1 MADKRKIIIGK
12 IGETAT
18 AQYLMGQG
26 LKIIDRNWRI
36 KDGEIDLIAQD
47 KSGKFH
53 FIEVKTR
60 TSNAF
65 GHPLEAI
72 NRDKAYRMQRL
83 ALAWLAL
90 HQAFGRDYQIDVCAV
105 ELDNAL
111 RPSIDFRAGVL

>member
-18 AQYLMGQG
+18 AQYFMGQG

-47 KSGKFH
+47 RTGKFH
-53 FIEVKTR
+53 FVEVKTR
-60 TSNAF
+60 TSNHF

-72 NRDKAYRMQRL
+72 NRKKAYRMQRL

-90 HQAFGRDYQIDVCAV
+90 NQSFGRDYQIDVAAV
-105 ELDNAL
+105 ELDSAL

>member
-18 AQYLMGQG
+18 AQYLMQQG

-47 KSGKFH
+47 RSGKFH
-53 FIEVKTR
+53 FVEVKTR
-60 TSNAF
+60 TSIQF

-90 HQAFGRDYQIDVCAV
+90 NQFFGHDYQIDVCAV
-105 ELDNAL
+105 QLDTAL
-111 RPSIDFRAGVL
+111 RPTIDFRAGVL